1 MIYLENCAKIRNNL
15 HICKKSSNFVAK
27 IYQKITF
34 MKKVLSIFAFLCATL
49 MTVQAERVVLG
60 AEQTKEYLPLL
71 KGKRVA
77 LLSNHTG
84 IVIQAKGERQ
94 EVKGDTIHTLDLLL
108 KNGVN
113 VTAIFSPE
121 HGFRGTAREGELVA
135 SSVDEKTG
143 IPILS
148 LYDGKSKRPSKEAM
162 QSFDV
167 LITDIQDV
175 GLRFYTY
182 YVTMFRL
189 MNACVSEGKQFM
201 VFDRPN
207 PNGYYVDG
215 PILDMKHKSGVG
227 ALPIPV
233 VHGMTLGE
241 LALMI
246 NGERW
251 LDDSLQ
257 VDLTVIPCKNYTHQ
271 TLYRL
276 PVAPSPNLRNM
287 LSIYLYPA
295 VCLFEATPVSLGRGT
310 DKPFLCYGHP
320 NFNAPRTEPSV
331 YGPAITFTPN
341 QSTQKGRVC
350 DGVDLS
356 GMSEEEARQVGFSL
370 RYLLDAYKH
379 LNMDNYFFR
388 SFFELLVGQDYVR
401 KMILQGKNEEEIRAC
416 WQDDVAMFK
425 EQRRPYL
432 LYKE

>member
-1 MIYLENCAKIRNNL
+1 MKRIFSFLAILCFAL
-15 HICKKSSNFVAK
+15 H
-27 IYQKITF
+27 
-34 MKKVLSIFAFLCATL
+34 L
-49 MTVQAERVVLG
+49 QAARVEVG
-60 AEQTKEYLPLL
+60 AEQVKQYLPLL

-84 IVIQAKGERQ
+84 IVIQGK
-94 EVKGDTIHTLDLLL
+94 DTIHTLDLLL
-108 KNGVN
+108 QHDVE

-121 HGFRGTAREGELVA
+121 HGFRGTAREGEHVA
-135 SSVDEKTG
+135 SSVDPKTG

-148 LYDGKSKRPSKEAM
+148 LYDGKSHRPSKEAM
-162 QSFDV
+162 ASFDI

-182 YVTMFRL
+182 YITMFRL
-189 MNACVSEGKQFM
+189 MDACAHEGKQFV

-207 PNGYYVDG
+207 PNGWYVDG
-215 PILDMKHKSGVG
+215 PLLDMKHKSGVG

-246 NGERW
+246 NSEYW
-251 LDDSLQ
+251 LYDSLQ

-320 NFNAPRTEPSV
+320 NFNAPRMDTSV

-356 GMSEEEARQVGFSL
+356 GMSEEEARKVGFSL
-370 RYLLDAYKH
+370 RFLLDAYKH

-388 SFFELLVGQDYVR
+388 PFFELLVGQDYVR
-401 KMILQGKNEEEIRAC
+401 KMIIQGKSEEEIRAC
-416 WQDDVAMFK
+416 WQDDVAKFK
-425 EQRRPYL
+425 EQRRAYL
-432 LYKE
+432 LYEE

>member
-1 MIYLENCAKIRNNL
+1 MKRIFSFLAILCFAL
-15 HICKKSSNFVAK
+15 H
-27 IYQKITF
+27 
-34 MKKVLSIFAFLCATL
+34 L
-49 MTVQAERVVLG
+49 QAARVEVG
-60 AEQTKEYLPLL
+60 AEQVKQYLPLL

-84 IVIQAKGERQ
+84 IVIQGK
-94 EVKGDTIHTLDLLL
+94 DTIHTLDLLL
-108 KNGVN
+108 QHDVE

-121 HGFRGTAREGELVA
+121 HGFRGTAREGEHVA
-135 SSVDEKTG
+135 SSVDPKTG

-148 LYDGKSKRPSKEAM
+148 LYDGKSHRPSKEAM
-162 QSFDV
+162 ASFDI

-182 YVTMFRL
+182 YITMFRL
-189 MNACVSEGKQFM
+189 MDACAHEGKQFV

-207 PNGYYVDG
+207 PNGWYVDG
-215 PILDMKHKSGVG
+215 PILDMKYKSGVG

-246 NGERW
+246 NGEYW
-251 LDDSLQ
+251 LYDSLQ

-320 NFNAPRTEPSV
+320 NFNAPRMDTSV

-356 GMSEEEARQVGFSL
+356 GMSEEEARKVGFSL
-370 RYLLDAYKH
+370 RFLLDAYKH

-388 SFFELLVGQDYVR
+388 PFFELLVGQDYVR
-401 KMILQGKNEEEIRAC
+401 KMIIQGKSEEEIRAC
-416 WQDDVAMFK
+416 WQDDVAKFK
-425 EQRRPYL
+425 EQRRAYL
-432 LYKE
+432 LYEE

>member
-1 MIYLENCAKIRNNL
+1 
-15 HICKKSSNFVAK
+15 
-27 IYQKITF
+27 
-34 MKKVLSIFAFLCATL
+34 MKRVFSFLIIMLLAVGTAC
-49 MTVQAERVVLG
+49 AERVVLG

-84 IVIQAKGERQ
+84 LIIQEKGDEAIRRKARGD
-94 EVKGDTIHTLDLLL
+94 EAKGDTIHTLDWLL
-108 KNGVN
+108 KHGIQ

-121 HGFRGTAREGELVA
+121 HGFRGTAREGEKVA

-148 LYDGKSKRPSKEAM
+148 LYDGDSKYPSKESM
-162 QSFDV
+162 GMFDV
-167 LITDIQDV
+167 LVTDIQDV

-182 YVTMFRL
+182 YITMYRL
-189 MNACVSEGKQFM
+189 MDVCARDGKQFV

-207 PNGYYVDG
+207 PNGWYVDG

-246 NGERW
+246 NGEGW
-251 LDDSLQ
+251 LRDSAK
-257 VDLTVIPCKNYTHQ
+257 VDLKVVPCKNYTHQ

-287 LSIYLYPA
+287 LAIYLYPS

-320 NFNAPRTEPSV
+320 NFNAPRTETSV

-356 GMSEEEARQVGFSL
+356 SMTEEEARKVGFSL

-388 SFFELLVGQDYVR
+388 PFFELLVGQDYVR
-401 KMILQGKNEEEIRAC
+401 KMINQGKSEEEIRAC
-416 WQDDVAMFK
+416 WQGDVAKFK

-432 LYKE
+432 LYEE